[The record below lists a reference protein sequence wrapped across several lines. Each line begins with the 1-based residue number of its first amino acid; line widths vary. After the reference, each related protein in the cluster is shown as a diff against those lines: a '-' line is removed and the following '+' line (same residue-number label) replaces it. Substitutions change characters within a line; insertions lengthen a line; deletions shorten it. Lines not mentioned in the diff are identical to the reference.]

1 MIGMNRK
8 KLIFPALV
16 ILAIVN
22 FSAAVAGIIIVF
34 IIYILNI
41 LRARLPIDPGG
52 ENHPETLIYKKAEDV
67 ELKLDLWSPPEK
79 NRIPALVVFAHG
91 GGWISGFRNQPNN
104 VSWCR
109 FLSSRGFTVASI
121 DYRLGFKYRMSDILE
136 DYSDAV
142 YFIRDKFAGD
152 EASGNIILMGLSAG
166 GHLALSYAAYNTS
179 QKNHQA
185 MRGILSVIAYYAPSD
200 LKDLYA
206 PDDKSLFVR
215 FAAGSTLKALPSFD
229 EEAYIRY
236 SPVTWLSRDMVPV
249 LAVHG
254 MKDETVPFR
263 SSLTLVRRLKE
274 LGVHCR
280 LLEHK
285 NGGHCFEVKLR
296 DIRTTQILEQTLRFI
311 RIQLKNNVKNNTSG

>member
-1 MIGMNRK
+1 MKGMNRK

-22 FSAAVAGIIIVF
+22 FGAAVIGVIIVF

-41 LRARLPIDPGG
+41 FRARLPIDPGG
-52 ENHPETLIYKKAEDV
+52 ESHPETIIYKKADDL
-67 ELKLDLWSPPEK
+67 ELKLDLWSPPAK
-79 NRIPALVVFAHG
+79 NHIPALVIFAHG

-109 FLSSRGFTVASI
+109 FLSSRGFSVASI

-142 YFIRDKFAGD
+142 SFIREKFAGNKAAD
-152 EASGNIILMGLSAG
+152 NIILIGLSAG

-185 MRGILSVIAYYAPSD
+185 MKGILSVIAYYAPSD
-200 LKDLYA
+200 LRDLFA
-206 PDDKSLFVR
+206 EDDKSLFVR
-215 FAAGSTLKALPSFD
+215 LAAGSTLKTLPAFD
-229 EEAYIRY
+229 EEVFIRY
-236 SPVTWLSRDMVPV
+236 SPVTWLTSEMVPV

-263 SSLTLVRRLKE
+263 SSRTLVQRLKE

-296 DIRTTQILEQTLRFI
+296 DIRTTQILEQTLRFV
-311 RIQLKNNVKNNTSG
+311 RIQLKNKEKNNPLR

>member
-1 MIGMNRK
+1 M
-8 KLIFPALV
+8 IFPALV

-52 ENHPETLIYKKAEDV
+52 ENHPETIIYKRAEDV

-79 NRIPALVVFAHG
+79 NRIPALVIFAHG

-142 YFIRDKFAGD
+142 SFIRHKFAGD
-152 EASGNIILMGLSAG
+152 EASGNIILIGLSAG

-200 LKDLYA
+200 LRDLYA

-236 SPVTWLSRDMVPV
+236 SPVTWLTSEMVPV

-263 SSLTLVRRLKE
+263 SSHTLIQKLKE

-311 RIQLKNNVKNNTSG
+311 RIQLKNNVKNSSSG